1 MTTFAPHRDTV
12 EFFVDCMHGG
22 ADKDA
27 LSGIL
32 AEDVVMYGPLGDE
45 PLTGREAVLEAIR
58 GVGAAAD
65 LTYREVLSGETHH
78 AAYFRLQ
85 IEDTA
90 VDGMDYI
97 LLDADGKIAEVT
109 IWWRPLP
116 AGVQMQGH
124 LAALSACSP
133 GNCARTGSDDERRAP
148 PSRGLTQSVTFRQL
162 ATPPHFADTPPTR
175 TQGGGINLFNASDKD
190 RTLHEQHQHHRHR
203 EHGPRHRHA
212 GGSGRQHRRG
222 HRPRSVQGR

>member
-12 EFFVDCMHGG
+12 EFLNTTNGG

-32 AEDVVMYGPLGDE
+32 AEDVVMYGPLSDE
-45 PLTGREAVLEAIR
+45 PLTGREAVLEAIQ
-58 GVGAAAD
+58 GVGAAAN
-65 LTYREVLSGETHH
+65 LTYKEVLSGDTHH
-78 AAYFRLQ
+78 AAYFQLQ

-116 AGVQMQGH
+116 SGVQMQRH
-124 LAALSACSP
+124 LA
-133 GNCARTGSDDERRAP
+133 
-148 PSRGLTQSVTFRQL
+148 GLVGMQPWELLTHTQ
-162 ATPPHFADTPPTR
+162 
-175 TQGGGINLFNASDKD
+175 
-190 RTLHEQHQHHRHR
+190 
-203 EHGPRHRHA
+203 
-212 GGSGRQHRRG
+212 
-222 HRPRSVQGR
+222 